1 MDLKAILDRMNKIYR
16 IMSLFRRYPRF
27 VSRKILT
34 ADKTDGYGW
43 RSSEKRILICQAC
56 WHYCGR
62 MKPLLRRKAR
72 QGGKARSDLKTL
84 AARQNARLRWH
95 GAKED
100 GVIPAAALIDGAWYR
115 GRGRT
120 APIAIWD
127 AHVQTFHTVGMSSY
141 RDPLNFPQIS
151 RRATRLKQ
159 EAHVAMPGGSFAPIQ
174 ILAQ

>member
-1 MDLKAILDRMNKIYR
+1 MEESKKRGLKYQAAWYYFYAM
-16 IMSLFRRYPRF
+16 
-27 VSRKILT
+27 
-34 ADKTDGYGW
+34 KTL
-43 RSSEKRILICQAC
+43 RSS
-56 WHYCGR
+56 
-62 MKPLLRRKAR
+62 KASLGR

-84 AARQNARLRWH
+84 AARQNVRLRWH
-95 GAKED
+95 GAKKD

-174 ILAQ
+174 IVAQ